1 MAPARGIWTTGTGTA
16 ETNLRK
22 RNVLARERHWTLSQ
36 PSRSYGLSLDLSAES
51 YRKPQPLVTRV
62 STRAPE
68 TQLRCAKMT
77 ITPETDHMKLKEIGN
92 EAYKKGD
99 FDLALDAYTRA
110 MDISRKEKS
119 CNEDLAIL
127 YKNRAAVH
135 IKNQEF
141 QSAVADCT
149 KCLELVREITSVV
162 RLELLN
168 MYCGNCQELLHYQ
181 GSIVFC
187 TFFI

>member
-1 MAPARGIWTTGTGTA
+1 
-16 ETNLRK
+16 
-22 RNVLARERHWTLSQ
+22 
-36 PSRSYGLSLDLSAES
+36 
-51 YRKPQPLVTRV
+51 
-62 STRAPE
+62 
-68 TQLRCAKMT
+68 
-77 ITPETDHMKLKEIGN
+77 MKLKEIGN